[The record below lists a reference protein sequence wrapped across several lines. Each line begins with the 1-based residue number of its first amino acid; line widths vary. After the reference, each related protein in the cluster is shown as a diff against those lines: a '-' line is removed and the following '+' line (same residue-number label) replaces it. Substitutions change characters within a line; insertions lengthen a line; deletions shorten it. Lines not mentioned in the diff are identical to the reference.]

1 MPLLKRSIGETP
13 AVVYG
18 KAGMVAKFDS
28 NGLAEVDDNT
38 ANFFAKIRGY
48 EVVADTQ
55 KKEELDSAE
64 VPDTPKNEEFD
75 FENFKAQTWHKQRTM
90 LQNGEVPVAYL
101 EQIAEGEFTDS
112 VRASA
117 KQQLG
122 E

>member
-48 EVVADTQ
+48 AVVSEQ
-55 KKEELDSAE
+55 EEPPFDF
-64 VPDTPKNEEFD
+64 NFEEF
-75 FENFKAQTWHKQRTM
+75 KQHTWHKQRS
-90 LQNGEVPVAYL
+90 LIQEGKVPVECL
-101 EQIAEGEFTDS
+101 EQIAEGDFTDS